1 MTLLGKSFSVVIAL
15 LSLAF
20 MLLALAVNA
29 SHRNWR
35 DVVLG
40 DGQGNPGLKKQI
52 EDIAAVNEQ
61 LQDSEQRALAALD
74 RERAARRTAL
84 AALQTQLDD
93 LTSKLQSSEKEAS
106 DLQARVNILSQTE
119 LSRTK
124 LQEELTADNSQ
135 LREQIRAEQT
145 ARDEIFTQVLALTNQ
160 MNTLRG
166 FKNQLEERN
175 EQLAAQVSRY
185 EEVVS
190 AKGINIDDPIDGAP
204 PERNGRV
211 LEIDRPTQ
219 LVLVSIGYDEGLRP
233 GHLLD
238 VTRGGRYVGRLK
250 VRKTETDRAVAE
262 IMTDYSEG
270 ILQEGDRV
278 DTTLD

>member
-1 MTLLGKSFSVVIAL
+1 MTLLGKSFSTVIFL
-15 LSLAF
+15 LSAAF
-20 MLLALAVNA
+20 MVLALAVNA

-35 DVVLG
+35 EAVLG
-40 DGQGNPGLKKQI
+40 DGQGNPGLKKRI

-93 LTSKLQSSEKEAS
+93 LTSKLQATEKEAS

-124 LQEELTADNSQ
+124 LQEELTADNAR

-175 EQLAAQVSRY
+175 EQLAAQVARY

-190 AKGINIDDPIDGAP
+190 AKGINIHDPLDGAP

-233 GHLLD
+233 GHMLD

-262 IMTDYSEG
+262 ILTDYSEG
-270 ILQEGDRV
+270 VLQEGDRV
-278 DTTLD
+278 YTTLD